1 MGEIMDAVIKIKEG
15 EKDKFLVIIR
25 RLKPLISKYTKKLYK
40 DEREDTESEFILALW
55 EAIIQLKYVDNDARL
70 MVYLNRCIYIKF
82 LELYR
87 SSCKIHNN
95 EVGTEI
101 DVEGS
106 FIEDKYEEILQ
117 GEDIK
122 SILKKF
128 SGKKLIILKS
138 ILFGNLTDMQISQKY
153 GVSRQYVNRI
163 RRQVRERFR
172 IYIN

>member
-1 MGEIMDAVIKIKEG
+1 
-15 EKDKFLVIIR
+15 
-25 RLKPLISKYTKKLYK
+25 
-40 DEREDTESEFILALW
+40 
-55 EAIIQLKYVDNDARL
+55 